1 MCGLLASELRLEPAM
16 ARRAGLLH
24 DIGKATDHDIEGSHA
39 MVGMELASKFNE
51 PEVVANA
58 IGAHHEEIEPGS
70 LYAVLVQAADAVSSA
85 RPGARRETLE
95 LYIKRLRRLETIA
108 DSFDG
113 VRKSY
118 AIQAGRE
125 LRIAVKPE
133 VVSDETAVDMAR
145 QIAKKIE
152 EEMEYPGQIKV
163 TVIRELRAS
172 ETAR

>member
-1 MCGLLASELRLEPAM
+1 
-16 ARRAGLLH
+16 
-24 DIGKATDHDIEGSHA
+24 KATDHDLEGSHA
-39 MVGMELASKFNE
+39 MVGMELARKFNE
-51 PEVVANA
+51 PRIVANA
-58 IGAHHEEIEPGS
+58 IGAHHEEVEPES
-70 LYAVLVQAADAVSSA
+70 LYAILVQAADAVSSA

-125 LRIAVKPE
+125 LRIAVRPE
-133 VVSDETAVDMAR
+133 VVSDETAIDMAR

-152 EEMEYPGQIKV
+152 DEMEYPGQIKV